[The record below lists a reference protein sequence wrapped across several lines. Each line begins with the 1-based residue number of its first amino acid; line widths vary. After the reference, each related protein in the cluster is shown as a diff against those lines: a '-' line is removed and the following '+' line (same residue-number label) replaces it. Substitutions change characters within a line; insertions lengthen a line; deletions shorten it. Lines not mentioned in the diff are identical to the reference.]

1 MQHADLAPP
10 AQWIECPLKEYWA
23 VRSFARTAHSF
34 ARALRSAALIRSF
47 ARSRAHSGALGKD
60 VYVNELSVSI
70 SSLRPT
76 DTVGWLK
83 GRIWKKWL
91 KSVKPYAFSHL
102 NRKLVKNFTPK
113 KKNEDS
119 EFSLQTGFQRILT
132 EVNDLAG
139 QHESIS
145 EKLADEV
152 AKNVLRLAAELR
164 HERKTVICPW
174 GVLYFLSSFIPL

>member
-1 MQHADLAPP
+1 M
-10 AQWIECPLKEYWA
+10 
-23 VRSFARTAHSF
+23 
-34 ARALRSAALIRSF
+34 
-47 ARSRAHSGALGKD
+47 
-60 VYVNELSVSI
+60 
-70 SSLRPT
+70 
-76 DTVGWLK
+76 
-83 GRIWKKWL
+83 
-91 KSVKPYAFSHL
+91 
-102 NRKLVKNFTPK
+102 VKNFTPK

-119 EFSLQTGFQRILT
+119 EFSLQTGFQRLLT

-164 HERKTVICPW
+164 HERKTVICSW